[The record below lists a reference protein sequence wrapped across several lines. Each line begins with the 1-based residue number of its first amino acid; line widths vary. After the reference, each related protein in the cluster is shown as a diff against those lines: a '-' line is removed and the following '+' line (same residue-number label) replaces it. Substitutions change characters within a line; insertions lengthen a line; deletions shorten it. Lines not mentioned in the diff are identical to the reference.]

1 MSYRKRRSPTKGK
14 RCVRYRRVRVRGQ
27 GMARR
32 CVKYAGRRSAGYSRK
47 GKSRSKKR
55 GYFRRGHRPFN
66 KGKRCVEWGRNKR
79 GKRTCRSYG
88 KVYGGKYKNRRR
100 SRPDTHDLPRQQRT
114 YENRMRRMMYENE
127 SAPSVP
133 SWWAS

>member
-32 CVKYAGRRSAGYSRK
+32 CVKYAGRSAGRSRK
-47 GKSRSKKR
+47 KKR
-55 GYFRRGHRPFN
+55 RGGFRRGSRPFN
-66 KGKRCVEWGRNKR
+66 KGKKCVAWGRDRR
-79 GKRTCRSYG
+79 GRRTCRSYG

-100 SRPDTHDLPRQQRT
+100 SSPDIVHEQRT
-114 YENRMRRMMYENE
+114 YENRMRRMMYDDTDQN
-127 SAPSVP
+127 VP
-133 SWWAS
+133 SWWAT